1 MKREIKEIDTGVV
14 LPESGVVDTAWA
26 RTQLE
31 NTDAFAKELMYF
43 GKGSVFFLLKTN
55 LSQEGYEQSVREL
68 DYSIETAELYIRYLQ
83 KRTVL
88 EAIKTKYYVA
98 LSLSAS
104 ELIPEATEDALA
116 LCDVCLAKYGRLT
129 TDNLRK
135 AAETTGTMPKKMSD
149 AAISIEAMKKKA
161 LYDWL
166 LSEHNMTESDVQ
178 DAQRLHP
185 EGRQEFTSKMSQAY
199 FVLGDWKTF
208 YDVIAETVHKS
219 ENMKALRFLAD
230 MNDASSSIEEY
241 LQAEVANQ
249 KLNRLKG
256 IFEDEVYPELN
267 FASSKED

>member
-1 MKREIKEIDTGVV
+1 MNESNTGVV
-14 LPESGVVDTAWA
+14 LPENNIIDTKWAQEQLSRVDVFS
-26 RTQLE
+26 Q
-31 NTDAFAKELMYF
+31 ELLNY
-43 GKGSVFFLLKTN
+43 GRGEIFFMLQTN
-55 LSQEGYEQSVREL
+55 LSASGFEQAINDLSYTV
-68 DYSIETAELYIRYLQ
+68 ETANTYISYLQ
-83 KRTVL
+83 KRVVL
-88 EAIKTKYYVA
+88 EAIKAKYYVA
-98 LSLSAS
+98 LSLSAAEYIPDS
-104 ELIPEATEDALA
+104 IEDSMALI
-116 LCDVCLAKYGRLT
+116 DVCLAKFGKPT
-129 TDNLRK
+129 ADNLRK

-199 FVLGDWKTF
+199 FLLGDWKTF